1 MTDLPLGVRELNDDE
16 LAAVSGGFLGRVV
29 GAVTEAVCN
38 AVSRGRRVAS
48 CAVAG
53 VAAEEAVRV
62 YSEHPADNSGAY
74 ACAKIGDC
82 SGLKRS

>member
-29 GAVTEAVCN
+29 GAVTEVVCN
-38 AVSRGRRVAS
+38 AVSRGRHAVS

-82 SGLKRS
+82 SGLKS